1 MLLLIFS
8 VYFVLSLVSTSSSES
23 DYLGALIGVIFLR
36 TGPVLWHTKLGWFLE
51 ACSFRVALSKRVGHL
66 FVSFGRV
73 YLLLCPVMSRR
84 LGRVGRFVTN
94 ITSETCLFGL
104 HGPLRTCG
112 GFLPVF
118 PISTSSRNSWADS
131 DSLINRPVPLLPTF
145 KDQSRSFL
153 VDILVF
159 VSSNTRDEHFTR
171 GELIEY
177 TCFLGLSIEETNI
190 FRITL
195 DAILI

>member
-1 MLLLIFS
+1 M
-8 VYFVLSLVSTSSSES
+8 
-23 DYLGALIGVIFLR
+23 
-36 TGPVLWHTKLGWFLE
+36 E

-73 YLLLCPVMSRR
+73 CLLLCMVISRR

-94 ITSETCLFGL
+94 ITSETRLFGL

-112 GFLPVF
+112 GFLPFF
-118 PISTSSRNSWADS
+118 PISTSSRNSWADC

-159 VSSNTRDEHFTR
+159 VSSNTRDEHFTL

-177 TCFLGLSIEETNI
+177 TCFLGLSIEETDI